1 MIEKIFYEEIIPE
14 CSSNTLTIGE
24 LKPTIFFDVK
34 IKEDNI
40 DTCCLDVINPKPVLV
55 INDKTAFFKEL
66 EKYVSK
72 GISFYYNGDNSHD
85 NVKSLIAYVLANA
98 STQDLDN
105 PVSYLQLRTS
115 FLDTNNEITDYNL
128 KNDVL
133 GYDGEIKIN
142 KLKPFLEAP
151 YSFSFEL
158 KDEENKYFF
167 PNIIFGINNDTAY
180 VYAIQNKF
188 LENNPLRKKINR
200 MLFKIGAGFKDD
212 EDSDVFNARDVSMP
226 FVAVLIIFTNYL
238 IKVGI
243 EKISVKV
250 NLPIRYN
257 SHYESYKRRI
267 NYAVNQYCDDEFIKY
282 KDKLEKENKAYDDNS
297 IMKLIRTFYR
307 VVMQGDVLKI
317 DRYPFIH
324 GSEFVLFINKEGSFY
339 NDFCNELFNKT
350 KWHK

>member
-14 CSSNTLTIGE
+14 CSSDTLTIKE
-24 LKPTIFFDVK
+24 LKPTISFDVK

-40 DTCCLDVINPKPVLV
+40 DTCFLDMVNPKPVLV

-72 GISFYYNGDNSHD
+72 GIKFYYNGDKSHD

-98 STQDLDN
+98 STHDLVN
-105 PVSYLQLRTS
+105 PVPYLQLRTS
-115 FLDTNNEITDYNL
+115 FLDVNNEITDCIFKKDL
-128 KNDVL
+128 L
-133 GYDGEIKIN
+133 GYDGIIKIN

-151 YSFSFEL
+151 YSFSYEL
-158 KDEENKYFF
+158 KDEESKYVF
-167 PNIIFGINNDTAY
+167 PNVIFGINKDTAY

-200 MLFKIGAGFKDD
+200 MLFKIGAGFSD
-212 EDSDVFNARDVSMP
+212 ESDSDVFNARDVSMT
-226 FVAVLIIFTNYL
+226 FVAVLIVFTNYL
-238 IKVGI
+238 IKIGI

-257 SHYESYKRRI
+257 SHYESYNRRI
-267 NYAVNQYCDDEFIKY
+267 DYAINRYCDDEFIKY
-282 KDKLEKENKAYDDNS
+282 KDKLEKENEAYDDNT

-317 DRYPFIH
+317 DRYPFIY
-324 GSEFVLFINKEGSFY
+324 GSEFVLAINKEGRFY
-339 NDFCNELFNKT
+339 NEFCNELFNKN